1 MAQSRLNWFKI
12 AMKFYLVFLIFM
24 FLQTKSQ
31 ENPARVFILKPSLGL
46 NGCQIHGDS
55 YSGYNKL
62 GLFAGVAV
70 NAQLSTKASFELGF
84 YFSQK
89 GARHNQ
95 NPKAGDY
102 TFYRVNLNYIDLPI
116 SFRYHVNSVYFI
128 TLGPS
133 VAYLFSYYEDINN
146 SNVTGQSK
154 FNNYEVGVNFGL
166 GRKIKNKIYVE
177 VRTSNS
183 VTAVRGY
190 GRVANLVFYPNPVA
204 RFFNRG
210 LYNNILTVLLTYK
223 IDLKNKRAE

>member
-1 MAQSRLNWFKI
+1 MQI
-12 AMKFYLVFLIFM
+12 
-24 FLQTKSQ
+24 KSQ
-31 ENPARVFILKPSLGL
+31 ENQARVFILKPSLGL

-55 YSGYNKL
+55 YSGYDKL
-62 GLFAGVAV
+62 GLFAGIAI
-70 NAQLSTKASFELGF
+70 NARISDRASFELGF

-95 NPKAGDY
+95 NPKIGDY
-102 TFYRVNLNYIDLPI
+102 SFYRVNLNYLDLPI
-116 SFRYHVNSVYFI
+116 LYRYHVNPAYFI

-133 VAYLFSYYEDINN
+133 AAYLISYYEDINN

-154 FNNYEVGVNFGL
+154 FNKFETGVNFGL
-166 GRKIKNKIYVE
+166 GRKIKDKIHVE

-183 VTAVRGY
+183 VTAIRSY
-190 GRVANLVFYPNPVA
+190 GKVANLVFYPNPVA

-210 LYNNILTVLLTYK
+210 FYNNILTVLLTYK